1 VLRKSLSAVREK
13 RRADPPGGGRGKG
26 RREGFRKVGAKKDPG
41 ARASRSYGYASLWT
55 LLGALRHSASKTRSL
70 GSKRIFSS
78 VAWPCGL

>member
-1 VLRKSLSAVREK
+1 MLRKSLSAVREK
-13 RRADPPGGGRGKG
+13 GRADPPGGGRGKVGAGVG
-26 RREGFRKVGAKKDPG
+26 RRGTKKDLG